1 MPRRVWT
8 TLPRPMT
15 DLEYMAKAL
24 ELAARGKGYT
34 SPNPCVGAV
43 VVKDG
48 QIIGQGFHAKA
59 GGPHAEVVAIDDAAA
74 KAPEK
79 LANATIYVTLEPCN
93 HFGKTPP
100 CTHKILNAG
109 IGRVVV
115 ACEDPNPN
123 VAGGGIDFLRE
134 KGLEV
139 VSGLMAQEAL
149 TLIEDFV
156 WNVQNEKTPFVTLKC
171 AATLDGYIATRTG
184 DSQWITSGLSRHFG
198 HELRHQNDAIL
209 IGSGTLHADDPSLTA
224 RIEGKQTRDPAR
236 IILDTRLT
244 IRENAKAVVQK
255 SSAPTIIATGP
266 GCDVTKIQRL
276 KDRGAQVLECR
287 VLENQLDLNDLM
299 IKLRKLSVTSLLIEG
314 GGRVAAS
321 ALAAGI
327 VNKVCYFLAPKIMGG
342 NDGIPVFN
350 GSGPEKI
357 KDVFELARVSTRRFG
372 SDMLVTGYIEPRN
385 RLVDNGR

>member
-1 MPRRVWT
+1 M
-8 TLPRPMT
+8 MT
-15 DLEYMAKAL
+15 DSDYMARAL

-43 VVKDG
+43 VVKNG
-48 QIIGQGFHAKA
+48 RIIGQGFHPKA
-59 GGPHAEVVAIDDAAA
+59 GAPHAEVVAIDDAAA
-74 KAPEK
+74 KHPEK
-79 LANATIYVTLEPCN
+79 LAGSTIYVTLEPCN

-100 CTHKILNAG
+100 CTHKIFNAG
-109 IGRVVV
+109 ISRVVV
-115 ACEDPNPN
+115 ACKDPNP

-139 VSGLMAQEAL
+139 VSGFMEQEAL

-156 WNVQNEKTPFVTLKC
+156 WNVQNDTTPFVTLKC

-184 DSQWITSGLSRHFG
+184 DSQWITSQASRNFG

-209 IGSGTLHADDPSLTA
+209 IGSGTLHGDDPSLTA

-244 IRENAKAVVQK
+244 VQETAKVVVQK
-255 SSAPTIIATGP
+255 STAPTIIVTGP
-266 GCDVTKIQRL
+266 DCDPGKILRL
-276 KDRGAQVLECR
+276 KEKGAQILECR
-287 VLENQLDLNDLM
+287 VFENLLDLNDLM
-299 IKLRKLSVTSLLIEG
+299 IKLRKLSITSLLIEG

-327 VNKVCYFLAPKIMGG
+327 VNKICYFLAPKIMGG

-357 KDVFELARVSTRRFG
+357 KDVFQLARVTTRQFG
-372 SDMLVTGYIEPRN
+372 SDMLLTGYIEPQN
-385 RLVDNGR
+385 RSGNGGR

>member
-1 MPRRVWT
+1 
-8 TLPRPMT
+8 MT
-15 DLEYMAKAL
+15 DSDYMARAL
-24 ELAARGKGYT
+24 ALAARGKGYT

-43 VVKDG
+43 VVKNG

-79 LANATIYVTLEPCN
+79 LADATIYVTLEPCN

-115 ACEDPNPN
+115 ACKDPNP
-123 VAGGGIDFLRE
+123 VAGGGIDFLRG
-134 KGLEV
+134 KGLAV
-139 VSGLMAQEAL
+139 VSGVMEQAAL

-156 WNVQNEKTPFVTLKC
+156 WNVQNHHTPFVTLKC

-184 DSQWITSGLSRHFG
+184 DSQWITSSASRNFG

-209 IGSGTLHADDPSLTA
+209 IGAGTLHGDDPSLTA
-224 RIEGKQTRDPAR
+224 RIAGKQTRDPAR

-244 IRENAKAVVQK
+244 IQENAKVVVQK
-255 SSAPTIIATGP
+255 SSAPTIIVTGP
-266 GCDVTKIQRL
+266 DCDPGKIQRL
-276 KDRGAQVLECR
+276 KDKGAQILECR
-287 VLENQLDLNDLM
+287 VCGNLLDLNDLM
-299 IKLRKLSVTSLLIEG
+299 IRLRKLSITSLLIEG
-314 GGRVAAS
+314 GGCVAAS

-327 VNKVCYFLAPKIMGG
+327 VNKVCYFLAPKMMGG

-357 KDVFELARVSTRRFG
+357 KDVVELVRVTTRHFD
-372 SDMLVTGYIEPRN
+372 SDMLVTGYIEA
-385 RLVDNGR
+385 